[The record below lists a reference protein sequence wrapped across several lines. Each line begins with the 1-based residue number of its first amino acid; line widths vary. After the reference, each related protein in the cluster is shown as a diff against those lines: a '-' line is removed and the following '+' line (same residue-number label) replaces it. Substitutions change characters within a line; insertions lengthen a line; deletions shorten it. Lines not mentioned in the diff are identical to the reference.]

1 MFRQNSILVI
11 LEHLNHTNRRHCD
24 AKLKESHIG
33 DQTGRSK
40 WSRELFKNSVVN
52 TRLIL
57 HGAWGKVGVRLGRCG
72 VAWHCGTILVDLPRR
87 RLEVVGARKN
97 GAREGALPFFGIYV
111 MVGAQILPRACY
123 VGYSLTHLPASL
135 RKTQ

>member
-1 MFRQNSILVI
+1 MGHF
-11 LEHLNHTNRRHCD
+11 
-24 AKLKESHIG
+24 
-33 DQTGRSK
+33 
-40 WSRELFKNSVVN
+40 
-52 TRLIL
+52 
-57 HGAWGKVGVRLGRCG
+57 KVGVRLGRCG

-123 VGYSLTHLPASL
+123 VGYSLTHLPVSL